1 MLLGAFRQANPATPH
16 AGARLP
22 DPNKRTARSN
32 APLGEAYELPVR
44 GVLSFAVKSSLWLMC
59 LEGLVWLTTPDG
71 HDHVLARGESLTFHG
86 SGKVLI
92 EALRSSNL
100 WVRAESDP
108 PS

>member
-1 MLLGAFRQANPATPH
+1 MLGAFRHAAPPTPATG
-16 AGARLP
+16 AGVP

-44 GVLSFAVKSSLWLMC
+44 GILSFTVRSSLWLMC
-59 LEGLVWLTTPDG
+59 LEGLLWLTTPDG
-71 HDHVLARGESLTFHG
+71 RDHVLTRGESLTFHG
-86 SGKVLI
+86 SGKVVI
-92 EALRSSNL
+92 EALRASNL